1 MYVCY
6 YREAFILSALP
17 TFLYSVKKRI
27 SVNSLVPQNELTLLF
42 TSSQE
47 ETLATGH
54 HLVCFGSHIHA
65 IYFKGHEDRDAGYIK
80 VDRDSEWHSLL
91 YLGLGTK
98 NSSIF
103 RLGDSLRLSW
113 LPTVVI

>member
-1 MYVCY
+1 MY
-6 YREAFILSALP
+6 AITGKPSSFQGKGFPGLP

-54 HLVCFGSHIHA
+54 HLVCFGSYIHA

-80 VDRDSEWHSLL
+80 GDKE
-91 YLGLGTK
+91 
-98 NSSIF
+98 SSIF
-103 RLGDSLRLSW
+103 RLGDSLILSW
-113 LPTVVI
+113 LPIVVI

>member
-1 MYVCY
+1 MLYVCMLLQGSLHPF
-6 YREAFILSALP
+6 RFTHIPVL
-17 TFLYSVKKRI
+17 SVKKRI

-65 IYFKGHEDRDAGYIK
+65 IYFKGHEDKDAGYIK
-80 VDRDSEWHSLL
+80 VDRVENGTESSL
-91 YLGLGTK
+91 
-98 NSSIF
+98 F
-103 RLGDSLRLSW
+103 RLGD
-113 LPTVVI
+113 